1 MNPRVRFGIASII
14 AICSATGALAQA
26 ISDDIIKIGVLTD
39 MAGAYSDVAGPGT
52 THATKMAV
60 DDCLAKECKGL
71 NIEVLAADSQ
81 NKPDIGLGI
90 TKGWL
95 ENTRVDALVGLTNSA
110 IAIGIAGMLKDNPS
124 AVALFTEPS
133 SSRLTNEACTEVGF
147 HWMHDTYAIAA
158 APIRSFAAMGLRD
171 WYFLTVD
178 YTFGHQ
184 LEADATA
191 ALTAAGGKVVGSSKH
206 PLDARDFAS
215 FLLSAQASNADVVAF
230 ANAGADTINA
240 IKQAGEFGLS
250 RKQKLFAL
258 LLMSTD
264 IQGIGLEL
272 SQGLTYVAGYYP
284 GQDADAQAFADR
296 FAEGFGKPPTMLQA
310 AAYSSTLHYLRS
322 VVAAKTDHAPTVAKK
337 MKELKIEDPVMRN
350 ASIRP
355 DGRVIH
361 DMYLVQA
368 KAPSESKGE
377 WDLEKLVSVIPAD
390 EAFIPL
396 SKSKCPLVAN

>member
-1 MNPRVRFGIASII
+1 MKHTSRLGLAVALTGLLAS
-14 AICSATGALAQA
+14 SAVAQE
-26 ISDDIIKIGVLTD
+26 ISNGVIKIGVLTD

-60 DDCLAKECKGL
+60 DDCLARECKGL
-71 NIEVLAADSQ
+71 KIEVIAADSQ
-81 NKPDIGLGI
+81 SKPDIGLGI
-90 TKGWL
+90 ARRWL
-95 ENTRVDALVGLTNSA
+95 EVDNVDALVGLTNSA
-110 IAIGIAGMLKDNPS
+110 IAIGINGILKDKPT

-133 SSRLTNEACTEVGF
+133 SSRLTNEACTSVGF

-158 APIRSFAAMGLRD
+158 APARTFSSSGLKN
-171 WYFLTVD
+171 WYFVTVD

-191 ALTAAGGKVVGSSKH
+191 ALTAAGGKNVGSSRH

-215 FLLSAQASNADVVAF
+215 FLLNAQASKADVVAF

-240 IKQAGEFGLS
+240 IKQASEFGLS
-250 RKQKLFAL
+250 KRQKLFAL

-264 IQGIGLEL
+264 IHGIGLETA
-272 SQGLTYVAGYYP
+272 QGLTFVTGYYP
-284 GQDADAQAFADR
+284 SQDAEAQAFSDR
-296 FAEGFGKPPTMLQA
+296 FAKGFGKPPTMLHA
-310 AAYSSTLHYLRS
+310 GAYSSTLHYLKS
-322 VVAAKTDHAPTVAKK
+322 VAASKTDNAVTVAAK
-337 MKELKIEDPVMRN
+337 MRELKIEDSVMRN
-350 ASIRP
+350 ATIRP

-368 KAPSESKGE
+368 KTPAESKGE
-377 WDLEKLVSVIPAD
+377 WDLEKLVSVIPAN

-396 SKSKCPLVAN
+396 SESKCHLVTK